1 MIIRCID
8 HSPASQR
15 DISAASV
22 TCAPADCSAIFQTV
36 RTSHRSHVFLR
47 SILCR
52 MNNKAGDLRDP
63 FFAFHVNKIT
73 IGSSLAS
80 DTRTGRCQF
89 FTQSGEKP
97 AEINQSAN

>member
-36 RTSHRSHVFLR
+36 RTSQRSHVFLG
-47 SILCR
+47 STLCR

-63 FFAFHVNKIT
+63 F
-73 IGSSLAS
+73 SP
-80 DTRTGRCQF
+80 
-89 FTQSGEKP
+89 FTSTK
-97 AEINQSAN
+97 